1 MPDVELSLP
10 ELIRSLPRRGDV
22 VPAHCLDTPQCQV
35 LFATARAGSSLP
47 LHTHETDNATVVVS
61 GETVVTTAHGE
72 QRYGPGEWYETRANE
87 LHGVRFDVDTVQV
100 ELRFAVSART
110 S

>member
-22 VPAHCLDTPQCQV
+22 VPAHCLDTPVCQV

-100 ELRFAVSART
+100 ELRFVVPAPIS
-110 S
+110 